1 MRRPDES
8 AEPAETGADEGTLR
22 RRLLFQSKHRGVKEL
37 DLILGPFAEHHLGDF
52 SPAELAQCAVLL
64 REPDPDI
71 YDWLVGRVP
80 MPDRLRNRVT
90 SLLLAFGN
98 LSPVIPAPDKLPE

>member
-1 MRRPDES
+1 MRQSPETPES
-8 AEPAETGADEGTLR
+8 QAEAGILR

-37 DLILGPFAEHHLGDF
+37 DLILGPFAERYLSEF
-52 SPAELAQCAVLL
+52 NPIELAEYAVLL

-80 MPDRLRNRVT
+80 LPDRLRNRVM

-98 LSPVIPAPDKLPE
+98 LSPGNTVPG